1 MNETMKKL
9 KNRMAI
15 VMALLMGVTP
25 VAAGVVG
32 CAVAETEEA
41 NSGGLHASIQQSS
54 IRRSGS

>member
-1 MNETMKKL
+1 MKKL